1 MRTHLALALCL
12 LTACRRIGATTQIV
26 AFGDSLTDD
35 CTHGTKQIIDAA
47 LNTTAVSTAA
57 LSYHHCAVSWHA

>member
-1 MRTHLALALCL
+1 MITHLALAFCMLI
-12 LTACRRIGATTQIV
+12 ACGRIDAIDQVV

-47 LNTTAVSTAA
+47 LNTTAVRISA
-57 LSYHHCAVSWHA
+57 LAGNSVL